1 MRQAGRCPQRSVVAA
16 NLQLR
21 VELMCAGNNW
31 AGRAV
36 AALPVSAAQKLYH
49 IYNTLRALIRTP
61 FLGGRR
67 PLRATALPAIAA
79 SIHHRAFCSPV
90 SAAQSLI
97 ARLVLPAT
105 RPQYAIARL
114 VLPANFAHSGER
126 IPLFKFSIPGTA
138 DITSSLDN
146 RTLFP
151 FFRKGH
157 SQHSKNRPACWDT
170 HIGHK

>member
-1 MRQAGRCPQRSVVAA
+1 MSGYAEINACRAYSCALSYAAGGPRCSCP
-16 NLQLR
+16 
-21 VELMCAGNNW
+21 
-31 AGRAV
+31 
-36 AALPVSAAQKLYH
+36 PVSAAQKLYH
-49 IYNTLRALIRTP
+49 IYNTLRALIRTL

-90 SAAQSLI
+90 SAAQSL
-97 ARLVLPAT
+97 
-105 RPQYAIARL
+105 IARL

>member
-1 MRQAGRCPQRSVVAA
+1 MRVARIAAHFLMRQ
-16 NLQLR
+16 
-21 VELMCAGNNW
+21 

-49 IYNTLRALIRTP
+49 IYNTLRALIRTL

-146 RTLFP
+146 RALFP

-170 HIGHK
+170 HIGHEENYI